1 MNSKK
6 LSGVKKKRLVKES
19 ITLNRGEI
27 KGVE

>member
-1 MNSKK
+1 MDSKE
-6 LSGVKKKRLVKES
+6 LSGVKKRLVKES